1 MTTYR
6 APTRDIWFV
15 LEDLA
20 RWDEIHALPGWEDAS
35 PDFARAVLKEAATLA
50 EEVIAPTNP
59 SGDAEGARLEEDGV
73 HVPEAFRA
81 AYETFRDGGWTA
93 LDADP
98 EYGGQGLPALLSIAV
113 SELWQSANLAWSNCA
128 LLAGGAIHAIEE
140 HASPAL
146 KATWLPNMISGTWTG
161 TMNLTEPQAGSDLAL
176 IRTTATPD
184 GGAYRVSGQKI
195 FITYGDHDMAEN
207 IVHLVLARLPDAPP
221 GVRGISLFLV
231 PKILVGEDGSLG
243 ARNGVQAL
251 SLEEKLGI
259 HGSPTC
265 VMQYEDAVGYLV
277 GEPNQGLACMFTMM
291 NHARIS
297 VGMQGLAVAER
308 AYQHALEYARERV
321 QGSLPGS
328 DGPVT
333 IVHHADVRRMLM
345 EMKAQIEAMR
355 AVAYVGASHLDR
367 ATGSEG
373 EAARWHQARADLMTP
388 IIKAWS
394 SETGQQ
400 IASLALQVFGGMG
413 FVEETGAAQHY
424 RDVRITTIYEGTTGI
439 QAADLAGRK
448 VLRDGG
454 TALRALI
461 AEMRETEAEVGE
473 RLPDQLPAFRS
484 GVDHLQTG
492 LDWLLEHAGND
503 FTVPG
508 AVAFHLL
515 MLCGTVCGA
524 HQSLR
529 GALAAQARLA
539 QGETERS
546 FLEAKLVTTRFYNES
561 VLPRA
566 GASLA
571 AMRAG
576 AEAVM
581 ELTEEQFEPTPLA

>member
-1 MTTYR
+1 MTAYR

-20 RWDEIHALPGWEDAS
+20 HWTEINALPGWEDAT
-35 PDFARAVLKEAATLA
+35 PDFARAVLKEAGTLA

-59 SGDAEGARLEEDGV
+59 AGDHEGARIDDEGV
-73 HVPEAFRA
+73 HVPAGFREA
-81 AYETFRDGGWTA
+81 YGQFRDGGWSS

-128 LLAGGAIHAIEE
+128 LLAGGAVHAIEE
-140 HASPAL
+140 HADPTL
-146 KATWLPNMISGTWTG
+146 KATWLPNLISGTWTG

-176 IRTTATPD
+176 IRSTAVPD
-184 GGAYRVSGQKI
+184 GDAYRVSGQKI

-231 PKILVGEDGSLG
+231 PKVLLNADGSLG
-243 ARNGVQAL
+243 QRNGVRAL
-251 SLEEKLGI
+251 SLEGKLGI

-265 VMQYEDAVGYLV
+265 VMEYDNAVGYLV

-297 VGMQGLAVAER
+297 VGVQGLAVAER
-308 AYQHALEYARERV
+308 AYQHALEYARERR

-333 IVHHADVRRMLM
+333 IIHHADVRRMLM

-355 AVAYVGASHLDR
+355 AVAYAGARHLDL
-367 ATGSEG
+367 ATGAHG
-373 EAARWHQARADLMTP
+373 DARTRHQARADLMTP
-388 IIKAWS
+388 IIKAWIT
-394 SETGQQ
+394 ETGQQ
-400 IASLALQVFGGMG
+400 VASLALQVFGGMG

-439 QAADLAGRK
+439 QAADLVGRK

-454 TALRALI
+454 TALRELI
-461 AEMRETEAEVGE
+461 EEMRETEAELE
-473 RLPDQLPAFRS
+473 ASLPDQLSGFRS
-484 GVDHLQTG
+484 SVGQLERG
-492 LDWLLEHAGND
+492 LDWLLENGGND

-508 AVAFHLL
+508 AVSFHFL
-515 MLCGTVCGA
+515 MLCGIVCGA

-529 GALAAQARLA
+529 GALAARARLA
-539 QGETERS
+539 AGDSERS
-546 FLEAKLVTTRFYNES
+546 FLEAKLVTARFYNES

-566 GASLA
+566 GACLA
-571 AMRAG
+571 AMEAG
-576 AEAVM
+576 ADAVM
-581 ELTEEQFEPTPLA
+581 GLEEEQFEPVPLM

>member
-1 MTTYR
+1 MTGYR

-15 LEDLA
+15 LEELA
-20 RWDEIHALPGWEDAS
+20 RWAEINALPGWEEAT
-35 PDFARAVLKEAATLA
+35 PELARAALKEAATLA

-59 SGDAEGARLEEDGV
+59 AGDREGARIEAGGV
-73 HVPEAFRA
+73 RVPTAFKEAFGQ
-81 AYETFRDGGWTA
+81 FRDGGWTS

-98 EYGGQGLPALLSIAV
+98 EYGGQGLPALLSIAI
-113 SELWQSANLAWSNCA
+113 SELWQSANLAWSNCP

-140 HASPAL
+140 HASRAL
-146 KATWLPNMISGTWTG
+146 KETWLPNLIAGIWTG

-176 IRTTATPD
+176 IRSTAVPEGD
-184 GGAYRVSGQKI
+184 AWRVNGQKI
-195 FITYGDHDMAEN
+195 FITYGDHDMADN

-231 PKILVGEDGSLG
+231 PKVLLEADGSLG
-243 ARNGVQAL
+243 ERNGVQVL
-251 SLEEKLGI
+251 SIEEKLGI

-265 VMQYEDAVGYLV
+265 VMHYDNATGYLV

-297 VGMQGLAVAER
+297 VGLQGLSVAER

-321 QGSLPGS
+321 QGTVAGS
-328 DGPVT
+328 ADPVT
-333 IVHHADVRRMLM
+333 IIHHPDVRRMLM

-367 ATGSEG
+367 ATAATG
-373 EAARWHQARADLMTP
+373 EQRQWHQTRADLMTP
-388 IIKAWS
+388 IIKAWIT
-394 SETGQQ
+394 ETGQQ
-400 IASLALQVFGGMG
+400 IASLGVQVFGGMG

-439 QAADLAGRK
+439 QAMDLVGRK

-454 TALRALI
+454 TALRSLI
-461 AEMRETEAEVGE
+461 GEMRETQGEVAQ

-484 GVDHLQTG
+484 GVERLQAG

-508 AVAFHLL
+508 AVAYPFL

-524 HQSLR
+524 HQSTRAALVASER
-529 GALAAQARLA
+529 LAA
-539 QGETERS
+539 GDSERS
-546 FLEAKLVTTRFYNES
+546 FFEAKLVTGRFYNES

-566 GASLA
+566 GACLD
-571 AMRAG
+571 AMQAG
-576 AEAVM
+576 ADSVM
-581 ELTEEQFEPTPLA
+581 GLTEEQFEPVPLA

>member
-1 MTTYR
+1 MTAYR

-20 RWDEIHALPGWEDAS
+20 RWDEINGLPGFEDAT
-35 PDFARAVLKEAATLA
+35 PDFARAVLREAATFA

-59 SGDAEGARLEEDGV
+59 AGDLERARMEEDGV
-73 HVPEAFRA
+73 RVPAAFRE
-81 AYETFRDGGWTA
+81 AYAKFRDGGWA
-93 LDADP
+93 SLDAGP
-98 EYGGQGLPALLSIAV
+98 EFGGQGLPALLSIAV

-140 HASPAL
+140 HANPEL
-146 KATWLPNMISGTWTG
+146 KAAWLPNLVAGTWTG

-176 IRTTATPD
+176 IRTTAVPD
-184 GGAYRVSGQKI
+184 GDAYRVSGQKI

-231 PKILVGEDGSLG
+231 PKVLLQADGSLG
-243 ARNGVQAL
+243 ERNGVRAL

-265 VMQYEDAVGYLV
+265 VMEYDDAVGYLV

-308 AYQHALEYARERV
+308 AYQHALEYARERR

-333 IVHHADVRRMLM
+333 IIHHADVRRMLM

-355 AVAYVGASHLDR
+355 AVAYVGARHMDL
-367 ATGSEG
+367 
-373 EAARWHQARADLMTP
+373 AAGAQGDSGRWHQARADLMTP

-394 SETGQQ
+394 TETGQQ

-439 QAADLAGRK
+439 QAADLVGRK

-454 TALRALI
+454 TALRELI
-461 AEMRETEAEVGE
+461 AEMRETESEIEE
-473 RLPDQLPAFRS
+473 RLPDQFPAFRS
-484 GVDHLQTG
+484 GVDRLETG

-508 AVAFHLL
+508 AVSFHLL
-515 MLCGTVCGA
+515 MLCGIVCGA
-524 HQSLR
+524 HQSMR
-529 GALAAQARLA
+529 GALVAQSRLA
-539 QGETERS
+539 QGDSERS
-546 FLEAKLVTTRFYNES
+546 FLEGKLVTARFYNES

-566 GASLA
+566 AACLA
-571 AMRAG
+571 AMEAG
-576 AEAVM
+576 ADAVM
-581 ELTEEQFEPTPLA
+581 GLAEEQFEPVSL